1 MVGISKFKAG
11 VTPQDKANIIKQLQ
25 QNENSVIMVGDGM
38 NDAPALAVAN
48 VGVAI
53 GTGSDV
59 AIESGD
65 VTIIRGDLKRFV
77 DAMMISKKTMHN
89 IKQNLFWA
97 FFYNVLMIPLAMF
110 GVVAPW
116 LAGAAMAFSSVSVIL
131 NALRLKRVKV

>member
-1 MVGISKFKAG
+1 KQIIVPKMVGISKFKAV
-11 VTPQDKANIIKQLQ
+11 VTSHDKANIIKQLQ

-97 FFYNVLMIPLAMF
+97 FFYNVL
-110 GVVAPW
+110 
-116 LAGAAMAFSSVSVIL
+116 
-131 NALRLKRVKV
+131 

>member
-1 MVGISKFKAG
+1 
-11 VTPQDKANIIKQLQ
+11 
-25 QNENSVIMVGDGM
+25 IMVGDGM

-97 FFYNVLMIPLAMF
+97 FFYDRLMIPPAMF
-110 GVVAPW
+110 AVVAPCVS
-116 LAGAAMAFSSVSVIL
+116 GAAMACRSVSVIL
-131 NALRLKRVKV
+131 NALRLNSVKV